1 MKTRSG
7 ILFLAAVFCL
17 SFSSFA
23 EETITIT
30 TYYPSPYG
38 VYKVLQVHPGPQP
51 TEPGE
56 EGQIYYDAAAHV
68 LKFYNG
74 TGWQEFGVTGGD
86 IPRGAI
92 VMWSGT
98 AANIPAG
105 WVLCDG
111 TSGSPDLRERF
122 IVGAGGNNPSV
133 TGGAY
138 PIGPGGD
145 NNNSITLNLNQ
156 IPSHTHSGSTA
167 SAGSHSHSYRTQYGS
182 TTASG
187 SNNQA
192 ATPLYNNQNTG
203 SAGAHTHTLS
213 INSTGGGQSHENRP
227 PYYALCFIMKL

>member
-1 MKTRSG
+1 MKIRSG
-7 ILFLAAVFCL
+7 ILFLTALFCFVL
-17 SFSSFA
+17 SSSA

-38 VYKVLQVHPGPQP
+38 VYKVLQVHPGVQP

-86 IPRGAI
+86 IPSGAI

-98 AANIPAG
+98 AATIPAG
-105 WVLCDG
+105 WVLCNG
-111 TSGSPDLRERF
+111 TAGTPDLRERF
-122 IVGAGGNNPSV
+122 IVGAGGNNPLV
-133 TGGAY
+133 TGAAY
-138 PIGPGGD
+138 AIGPGGD

-167 SAGSHSHSYRTQYGS
+167 SAGSHSHSIPDFKTWKTKDGNDFLSYSRYGG
-182 TTASG
+182 TV
-187 SNNQA
+187 
-192 ATPLYNNQNTG
+192 NTN
-203 SAGAHTHTLS
+203 SAGSHTHTLS
-213 INSTGGGQSHENRP
+213 INSTGGGQAHENRP